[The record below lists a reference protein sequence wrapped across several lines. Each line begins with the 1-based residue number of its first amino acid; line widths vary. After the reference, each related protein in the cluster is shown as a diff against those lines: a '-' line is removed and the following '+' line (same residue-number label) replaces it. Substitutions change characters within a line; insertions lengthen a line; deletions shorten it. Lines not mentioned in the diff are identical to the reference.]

1 MIVFDCR
8 IRLYYNGPH
17 IDVVDDAQVE
27 KLSNHMFA
35 VIWTI
40 TEMDISSTI
49 ANVCRK
55 VTRDRGQCS
64 EEVLL
69 QRCQALKLLGE
80 YFIARGGSAES
91 GLNDLKEKLKRQQH
105 GGAES
110 KEEAAEATESQQTT
124 ATPSAPA
131 ASAPAASAPAA
142 SAPVPSAQESTD
154 LD

>member
-1 MIVFDCR
+1 
-8 IRLYYNGPH
+8 
-17 IDVVDDAQVE
+17 
-27 KLSNHMFA
+27 MFS

-80 YFIARGGSAES
+80 YFLARGGSAET
-91 GLNDLKEKLKRQQH
+91 GLNDLKERLKRQQH
-105 GGAES
+105 GGAEP
-110 KEEAAEATESQQTT
+110 KEEASESVASKDMTNSTQTAPDQ
-124 ATPSAPA
+124 ATPATP
-131 ASAPAASAPAA
+131 ASAPMST
-142 SAPVPSAQESTD
+142 AQESTD

>member
-1 MIVFDCR
+1 
-8 IRLYYNGPH
+8 
-17 IDVVDDAQVE
+17 
-27 KLSNHMFA
+27 MFS

-80 YFIARGGSAES
+80 YFLARGGSAET
-91 GLNDLKEKLKRQQH
+91 GLNDLKERLKRQQH
-105 GGAES
+105 GGAEP
-110 KEEAAEATESQQTT
+110 KEEASGSVGSKDMTKSTDSTPTAPDQ
-124 ATPSAPA
+124 ATPATP
-131 ASAPAASAPAA
+131 A
-142 SAPVPSAQESTD
+142 SAPVATAQESTD